1 MAEVERTVEDRLREE
16 YFSLL
21 PEMHRVADRLETEIR
36 YLLLP
41 VSGRLQRYERLAVK
55 SRVKSCES
63 ALDKLRRHQETR
75 DFKDRP
81 QEAYMLTSLND
92 LAGVRVLAFPRHWL
106 ADVDRRLRSE
116 FPTWTPDPVKDGGEL
131 QTFKY
136 HGYCPQASERVR
148 GEYQVVSMLTGLLG
162 KWSIPQSTR
171 ATLLRRSGHLRS
183 TSRCRP
189 ARTNWRG
196 FLFSPGLLQL
206 KPGAPATASSALASQ
221 AYDDLMYHL

>member
-1 MAEVERTVEDRLREE
+1 LAEVERTVEDRLREE

-148 GEYQVVSMLTGLLG
+148 GEYQVVSMLTGLFWEVEHAAVYKPDVRLAG
-162 KWSIPQSTR
+162 ITQHRGMQERTGDVAMALR
-171 ATLLRRSGHLRS
+171 A
-183 TSRCRP
+183 
-189 ARTNWRG
+189 
-196 FLFSPGLLQL
+196 FEEQFE
-206 KPGAPATASSALASQ
+206 ALARQ
-221 AYDDLMYHL
+221 D

>member
-1 MAEVERTVEDRLREE
+1 MAEVERTAEDRLREE

-21 PEMHRVADRLETEIR
+21 PEMHRVADRLEAEIR

-81 QEAYMLTSLND
+81 QEAYTLTSLND
-92 LAGVRVLAFPRHWL
+92 LAGVRVLVFPRNWL

-131 QTFKY
+131 QAFKY
-136 HGYCPQASERVR
+136 HGYCPQASDRVR
-148 GEYQVVSMLTGLLG
+148 GEYQIVSMLTGLFWEVEHAAVYKPDVRLAG
-162 KWSIPQSTR
+162 ITQHRGMQERTR
-171 ATLLRRSGHLRS
+171 DVVRALRAFEEQFEVL
-183 TSRCRP
+183 
-189 ARTNWRG
+189 AREG
-196 FLFSPGLLQL
+196 
-206 KPGAPATASSALASQ
+206 
-221 AYDDLMYHL
+221 